1 MKLKISFIILLFLFI
16 FILSCKKENFQNSLI
31 NMPKGFVAV
40 KGNFFSQ
47 GENPSGPNAVEIDPD
62 SVAEKYGK
70 FSEISLDKK
79 NMIVKQ
85 GYHVRGQLCLDN
97 FCIDGND
104 VSKFDDD
111 KKIPRF
117 YKKCTDLQQCTFED
131 INVGNASSSPKL
143 VNLSPGN
150 WYVDEN
156 PLPVN
161 EQQDSWN
168 DTFSASI
175 IEGNPPQLSVTR
187 TDVVGNPQS
196 GWGQNLVLRLNKCL
210 NPNVDIDNAND
221 VKWNDSRGNCDYY
234 KQNPEKC
241 INAESFTPTTGH
253 FKGISAKD
261 ACCVCKSSKKEIDGV
276 NYEEVIYN
284 HENKNNIPDLLC
296 YRARSGYKIVV
307 NGANTITANIDNINT
322 DINVNGTY
330 ISNGSHNGGTLFKKD
345 GTSDD
350 YQIRYKL
357 YNDKDAEDISPIL
370 DFNHGQWFIFYKDQ
384 IMFFLSTNQ
393 SNLKWIRTTPN
404 EQTIEQQLDF
414 NGIEKNDD
422 DNELCISGQEFRI
435 LNGSKSINIKSSWDS
450 YDDYIRPY
458 NTQYGDGNNNSG
470 IRDYVFYQKDNDVM
484 GIGENKTKAITKDKD
499 DIQRIETCSKHV
511 SSKRNCLS
519 GSITYQK
526 LDDPNAQIVFEDKWI
541 IRYGAANLYYNN
553 NSSDLSFVPTTGWT
567 YNKESFTTKWGD
579 GRHYR
584 GTQNRARN
592 GRECQH
598 WTSQHP
604 NGHSR
609 TPQNYPNFGLGNHN
623 YCRNPDGEPDIWCY
637 TKPHGRWDFCDANTI
652 QVTLLTPYTPPAGD
666 GDSDLKQVSISGHS
680 VGDGRNINGNYR
692 EVKIRGHYCNDSG
705 KSTTGADYGIEYILL
720 PGKKDSNS
728 LVNIDKYTHIHD
740 HSHNNSPHLAI

>member
-16 FILSCKKENFQNSLI
+16 FILSCKKEHFQNSLI
-31 NMPKGFVAV
+31 NMPKGFVAI

-47 GENPSGPNAVEIDPD
+47 GENPSGTNAVVIDPD

-104 VSKFDDD
+104 LSKFDDD

-117 YKKCTDLQQCTFED
+117 YKKCVNYKIPDNENDSTSEQTTTTTSATP
-131 INVGNASSSPKL
+131 INYIN
-143 VNLSPGN
+143 
-150 WYVDEN
+150 
-156 PLPVN
+156 
-161 EQQDSWN
+161 
-168 DTFSASI
+168 
-175 IEGNPPQLSVTR
+175 
-187 TDVVGNPQS
+187 
-196 GWGQNLVLRLNKCL
+196 
-210 NPNVDIDNAND
+210 
-221 VKWNDSRGNCDYY
+221 WNDSRGNCDYY

-253 FKGISAKD
+253 FKGISAKE
-261 ACCVCKSSKKEIDGV
+261 ACCICKSSNKEINGV

-296 YRARSGYKIVV
+296 SRARSGFKIEVV
-307 NGANTITANIDNINT
+307 GSDPVTIPVDNIDTVI
-322 DINVNGTY
+322 DVNGTY
-330 ISNGSHNGGTLFKKD
+330 ISNGEYNGATLFKKN
-345 GTSDD
+345 GTNND
-350 YQIRYKL
+350 YQIKYK
-357 YNDKDAEDISPIL
+357 KIDASDPIL
-370 DFNHGQWFIFYKDQ
+370 GRLLEFDYVFLDHQDSQWFIYYKS
-384 IMFFLSTNQ
+384 IPIYLLSNNQ
-393 SNLKWIRTTPN
+393 SNLKWIPARGDN
-404 EQTIEQQLDF
+404 IIDF

-422 DNELCISGQEFRI
+422 DNELCISGQELRI

-484 GIGENKTKAITKDKD
+484 GIGENKTKAITKNKE

-553 NSSDLSFVPTTGWT
+553 NSSDLSFVPTNGWT

-584 GTQNRARN
+584 GTQNHARN
-592 GRECQH
+592 GRTCQR
-598 WTSQHP
+598 WTSQSP

-637 TKPHGRWDFCDANTI
+637 TTPHGRWDFCDANTI
-652 QVTLLTPYTPPAGD
+652 QITPLTPYTPPAGD
-666 GDSDLKQVSISGHS
+666 GDSDLKQVSITGHS

-720 PGKKDSNS
+720 PGKKDNNS

-740 HSHNNSPHLAI
+740 HSHSNSPHLAI